1 MNKISTSIQY
11 QLTNIKLPNDVF
23 ANFEDFDEL
32 LKSGPD
38 SIKLYLLNQWNAIK
52 DIMSYREDI
61 EMKDIDKEISIDDF
75 EVTFNKTK
83 NGSPIFFITFP
94 DYEYN
99 DGASKYVAIAITR
112 QGVKYYTYEY
122 SQKITGGTNFVIG
135 EFYIK
140 DGKFAHN
147 NYGTS
152 EDERMS
158 WFAGFITS
166 FLETQNL

>member
-1 MNKISTSIQY
+1 MDKISTSIQY
-11 QLTNIKLPNDVF
+11 QLSNIKLPNDVF
-23 ANFEDFDEL
+23 ANFEEFDAL

-38 SIKLYLLNQWNAIK
+38 SIKQYLVDQWNAIK
-52 DIMSYREDI
+52 DIVKYREDLEI
-61 EMKDIDKEISIDDF
+61 KDFDKEISIDDF

-94 DYEYN
+94 DYEYF
-99 DGASKYVAIAITR
+99 DSTSKYVAIALTV
-112 QGVKYYTYEY
+112 QGVKFFTYEY
-122 SQKITGGTNFVIG
+122 SLNKTGEPCWAIG

-147 NYGTS
+147 NYSTS
-152 EDERMS
+152 EDSRMS

-166 FLETQNL
+166 FLETLNL

>member
-1 MNKISTSIQY
+1 MEKINTSIQY
-11 QLTNIKLPNDVF
+11 QLSNIELPNDVF
-23 ANFEDFDEL
+23 ANFEEFDAL

-38 SIKLYLLNQWNAIK
+38 SIKQYLVDQWNAIK
-52 DIMSYREDI
+52 EIVKYREDLEI
-61 EMKDIDKEISIDDF
+61 KDLNKEVSKDDF

-94 DYEYN
+94 DYN
-99 DGASKYVAIAITR
+99 FFDAASKYVAIALTV

-122 SQKITGGTNFVIG
+122 SQKLTGEPTWVIG

-140 DGKFAHN
+140 DGKFAHK

-152 EDERMS
+152 EDSRMS

-166 FLETQNL
+166 FLETLNL